1 MDGDTNQL
9 RDQMASGTAVN
20 CVQLGT
26 GNTALFLAVLHDKL
40 EAASFLLDSGA
51 EFKLDNLGR
60 TPLYVASSALAVD
73 LLVAAGASVNA
84 QDKDDNTPL
93 HTTKVAEVAQALL
106 AAGADASLRNRQG
119 CTALEVALEMWGT
132 EFGGGW
138 LGVRKPQV
146 AAIIRAHQGISDGPL
161 GNLGTSSFALP
172 GVSARALPDVSEA
185 AAPAAPGASVPAP
198 VPEPA
203 PELPPASAE
212 PSSDDAV
219 RDAVPRP
226 EALARMS
233 RAELECRIVATRQA
247 LTALEGELCRRRQDD
262 QTCVICM
269 DKTMNTAF
277 VPCGHQ
283 ACAECAAT
291 LTTCHS
297 CRSVIDQR
305 LRLFA

>member
-40 EAASFLLDSGA
+40 EAASFLLDAGA

-106 AAGADASLRNRQG
+106 AAGADASLRNQHG
-119 CTALEVALEMWGT
+119 CTALEVALAMGS
-132 EFGGGW
+132 GGALGW
-138 LGVRKPQV
+138 IGVRKPQ
-146 AAIIRAHQGISDGPL
+146 AYQREPFQTCRRQPHQL
-161 GNLGTSSFALP
+161 HQQ
-172 GVSARALPDVSEA
+172 R
-185 AAPAAPGASVPAP
+185 
-198 VPEPA
+198 
-203 PELPPASAE
+203 
-212 PSSDDAV
+212 

-247 LTALEGELCRRRQDD
+247 LTALEGMRGMRGDPDD
-262 QTCVICM
+262 VSFVSKRYRSTLAPICM
-269 DKTMNTAF
+269 IPEGYGSRRA
-277 VPCGHQ
+277 
-283 ACAECAAT
+283 
-291 LTTCHS
+291 
-297 CRSVIDQR
+297 QR
-305 LRLFA
+305 L